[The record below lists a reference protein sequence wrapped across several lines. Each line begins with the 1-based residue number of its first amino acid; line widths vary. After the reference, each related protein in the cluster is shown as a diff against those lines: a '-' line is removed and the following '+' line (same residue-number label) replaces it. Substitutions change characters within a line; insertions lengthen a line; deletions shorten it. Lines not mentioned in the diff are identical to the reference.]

1 MIIKVMENNSLKI
14 SMRMA
19 LFMGIFLPLAETLRR
34 SNQLLDPT
42 RFINWFDDYLLGGA
56 LLAAVYLVKKKRPH
70 TISYLIAAWGV
81 AVGALFLSFIGQFE
95 YYQTATG
102 DPGIFSTS
110 LVAVIKGLILVYM
123 LIGLGLSIKANGANR
138 VEILEP
144 QIDIDTK

>member
-56 LLAAVYLVKKKRPH
+56 LLAAVYLVKKKRPNS
-70 TISYLIAAWGV
+70 ISYLIAAWGV

-123 LIGLGLSIKANGANR
+123 LIGLALSIKANR